1 MDIVQDVVTA
11 QHIEVS
17 HLLRVT
23 VRLVVATF
31 LGALVG
37 FQQARSGTAVGL
49 RVHMRVS
56 QGAALLVIVLTGVGT
71 PIRDMV
77 WIIQGLVVGMSI
89 VAGGVMLKIS
99 AEGTIEALPAAA
111 GIWMTAAIGVA
122 VGLGRL
128 WTALLGVVLGCIM
141 LALIDIVEQHS
152 VKRRAKASDRMQY

>member
-1 MDIVQDVVTA
+1 
-11 QHIEVS
+11 
-17 HLLRVT
+17 
-23 VRLVVATF
+23 
-31 LGALVG
+31 
-37 FQQARSGTAVGL
+37 
-49 RVHMRVS
+49 MRVS

-71 PIRDMV
+71 PIRDMA
-77 WIIQGLVVGMSI
+77 WIIQGLVVGTSI

-152 VKRRAKASDRMQY
+152 VKRRAKASDRMQH